1 MGKSKFPGKPSKLA
15 GKKKIRILSRDE
27 APATPPSQPQQ
38 NGAIVA
44 ATAAAAAATTNG
56 SNSPNFLEQ
65 DKVKPI
71 GNNDGN
77 EESSYEESIKSDDNT
92 SSSSST
98 ATSVDN
104 NKAAAT
110 KAVTISTNA
119 ATTSAATTTTTAT
132 SSITAETGSSSKTMK
147 SVRIANTSDEV
158 SETNQE
164 KQVKINKKKSVSF
177 KATLETSDDKNIVKK
192 VYNPDNNAPLVPI
205 IKRRF
210 TCIVRPS
217 RLTDV
222 LQKNNE
228 SSGSLAKAASLF
240 SAVHTS
246 SDVNER
252 AAAGLRQESPKKGL
266 YSCRIIKSNKRLL
279 GYPRELLK
287 KIKNGKLLK
296 INQYLNSGEHLDGI
310 EDGGVDS
317 GDADSE
323 RNQQKV
329 ILRQP
334 RLKFTTGSS
343 LTPNLLDIPAGPFS
357 FGSIGSSNNGSI
369 SIFDQTNASLF
380 RTSSTTTPA
389 TTTSSSSST
398 TAFGLCNNN
407 SSNLN
412 SHLCAVCKVQTT
424 SSSQISKKFG
434 VYNCEAC
441 RKFISKMLKKGTSS
455 SSSSSTS
462 SSSRVQPVS
471 CIRGDG
477 NCNIT
482 YEKGKDRCSA
492 CMLKSCLRTYTKL
505 PLKFR
510 HRIHLLLPHSLRAQD
525 KAQLDGCQKKSKS
538 ESSNLFAT
546 AVHSNKI
553 LVGDKEEEESATTTT
568 TTPVAATTSFSNA
581 KKSISKISLPN
592 PLAENNSKFG
602 SQLTIKPNIGGIDKP
617 SIMSPKV
624 LKEATENQETKK
636 EESVTTTK
644 SKQKSEE
651 STSSAPKAPPATT
664 DRQDKRQKI
673 MLKGPRV
680 KHVCR
685 SASIALGQPLATFG
699 DEPEDEER
707 GLLDA
712 QKQDTDENLSGK
724 ENKTPEHESEA
735 SSRPN
740 SVTPAS
746 EMSLDIN
753 IGESQTSDM
762 SEQRLKEIELK
773 LSSESKPATR
783 KYQIRPIP
791 GGSNISSN
799 IHRNLNVFM
808 KRQLPSM
815 AKGPSLVSIDF
826 WENYDPAEV
835 SRSGFGIIATESF
848 SLQPLCF
855 LCGSAGNDP
864 MLYCTCCCEP
874 YHLYC
879 IDDVYNNK
887 SFTEQVRS
895 TKDGDSTVSR
905 TAGLSS
911 LKSRLNWLC
920 PRCTCCYTC
929 NMTAGPKVRCQ
940 KCEKFFHSTCL
951 GISKR
956 LHRTDRPSICSSCLK
971 CKSCSSTNVSKFV
984 GNLPHCINCFKLRQK
999 GNFCPVCQ
1007 KCYENDNLELKM
1019 MECGSCKRWIH
1030 AKCES
1035 LTDEQYNMLSVLPE
1049 HIEFI
1054 CRRCS
1059 KDNPTEAV
1067 LWRDAVTTEFNACL
1081 LSVIKLLSKS
1091 REACALLKL
1100 SPRKKNYVPC
1110 AACQQNLQ
1118 SNRAIEFATGDDDTN
1133 EETTLFSGNE
1143 KKVKGECTCA
1153 EQQVPDTGNISLLDV
1168 KQKIAKQLYHSL
1180 HEFHYDMNLILQSV
1194 DSSELGVI
1202 YKEILSEIF
1211 PWFQNETKACTD
1223 ALEESM
1229 YDANSYDMNASD
1241 EESLERQVPSMFDV
1255 RNEICLEDFWS
1266 RNDARCCVLCRGKGE
1281 DEGRFIFCGQ
1291 NTWIHV
1297 NCALYSAEV
1306 FEEIDG
1312 SLQNVQ
1318 SAINRGR
1325 LIKCSVCG
1333 NKGATVGCNVKNC
1346 GEHYHFPCAKQAEC
1360 LFLNNQTTLCPLHKG
1375 EASGSELL
1383 DLDSLNPNRPIYVE
1397 IDRKKK
1403 KMADPSKIRFYL
1415 GSLSIEKLGRIVPSL
1430 SDSADAIVPT
1440 DFQCVRMYWSTQEPW
1455 KIVKYSIKTSIL
1467 TANGCG
1473 FDNGKNFTIDH
1484 SRDPATVQA
1493 NLGEISKWHLSL
1505 NQDEETSQFTS
1516 PVEETNDEEP
1526 QNNADLLPPEI
1537 KDAIF
1542 EDLPHDML
1550 NSISMLDIF
1559 SPKLMTEEYPLT
1571 MTDVEQLKD
1580 SIYNDSNDSFRFEE
1594 FGTNGSSSS
1603 LDFIEESLLRSGH
1616 NSKRTKSELLR
1627 ANYVNSINSKKR
1639 KLTHKLQEIM
1649 MPMKSKKE
1657 DESLFGR
1664 LKISQLDGSFDLN
1677 PKRRKRKVIGKLRKK
1692 NLTLDFKISQ
1702 LDGIDDQV
1710 MTQLMPSMENPVS
1723 CERCR
1728 CTYRTQE
1735 SYERH
1740 LPGCDVVSTS
1750 DSEPESPRMLMDGQ
1764 QVQQQQASDQ
1774 VQTFSLNSF
1783 AAQGN
1788 AFPQLTIDPTTNA
1801 ITVGANYAVSR
1812 TSQQS
1817 MASMPVNLQST
1828 MGNMANV
1835 ILAPNHQQIPTVQ
1848 MNGFQQ
1854 QLSLPFQALSQ
1865 LGANVITSSPFMQT
1879 QTTTTTAQQVQQ
1891 RPEYEASKT
1900 QQIVQQ
1906 AIVQNNLATQG
1917 NKILIP
1923 ANRKHAL
1930 PRLGNAQIKSKAA
1943 AIKPAIK
1950 KDQQNAVQI
1959 INSLPLMQTTPQQA
1973 TQIVPY
1979 QQPLMLQTNNG
1990 LSNNLVQYIDNQ
2002 NMVQYM
2008 ALPQDIKTQA
2018 ATPQYLT
2025 TTPNTFLG
2033 GAFQMAVPQP
2043 QATDQNILVSN
2054 GQGGYSVIPLSAIQ
2068 PQQTQILGTLVQP
2081 QATAMQMGVM
2091 SSEQMIMGGMGAP
2104 TSTLE
2109 MVQDPTSGLMYL
2121 ASQPV
2126 YYGLETIVQN
2136 TVMSSQQFV
2145 STAMQSVC
2153 QNASFSATTTQ
2164 VFQTSKIEPIVEVP
2178 PGYVMINND
2187 NGQSIMPAGT
2197 PQAIQQATYVQSIAP
2212 APTQQA
2218 IQAAPVVKIE
2228 EKESK
2233 LEEIEHH
2240 QAPPAKPALLSPKGK
2255 NVTIQKAKAI
2265 RPITTNH
2272 AKLQNISAVKP
2283 KIIAKPVVKQQPE
2296 IVVKPPQ
2303 VHQQQIQHHQ
2313 PPPPQEIKIIT
2324 PESCMMEENQAMNF
2338 GKLNMN
2344 LETNPPAFITAVCD
2358 TTTTTTTSQ
2367 KPSYEPTVYF
2377 DTTTSA
2383 QSTVLQQQQ
2392 QQPRQETYSFNQQQ
2406 QQQSTPQQQQQQYHA
2421 PPASIVLPTTAAPS
2435 IPTNIVSPIQ
2445 QTVMTNPSTR
2455 PTNRVLPMQTFVE
2468 KSPEKIQS
2476 ETEEQLC
2483 DISDYVKENNN
2494 KLGRETYDCQLEN
2507 EFNSTKMMEN
2517 DEKVTETINKLVSA
2531 IDENIFMDMQTSE
2544 NKKQQMV
2551 EEVCNTI
2558 QNEIM
2563 AAEKSPMQE
2572 KVVDAFDLLRTQ
2584 PDEIHPIPI
2593 RHISQHHQSPAH
2605 QIQQSPVHQMQ
2616 QSPHQIHQSPHQMHS
2631 SPVQQHH
2638 EPSPSHHSVCEEI
2651 PMQIDHEPLI
2661 PQNVVEDAEQMM
2673 FDSTSASQKE
2683 NIENI
2688 QPTVEVLKENAS
2700 NMEIIPNIKTD
2711 VLPLKPLQ
2719 PQQNILRTTT
2729 PKILFEINSQDGFS
2743 YKSTSISE
2751 VWEKVFESVQHARKS
2766 HGLKALPDGPLSE
2779 IGGLNMLGLRTN
2791 AIRYLA
2797 EQLPGAEKCT
2807 KYQFKYHKNRPS
2819 EACDLNVT
2827 GSEYEEM
2834 RENKHEV
2841 ARFIPYS
2848 TRSEY
2853 DMFSWLASRHR
2864 KQPTPVVVQN
2874 NDEIAIPRRGS
2885 GSNLPLAMRYR
2896 NLQKSPKDYVGVYR
2910 SGIHGRGL
2918 FCVRD
2923 IEAGEMVIEYAGEL
2937 IRSTLTDKRERYYDS
2952 KGIGCYMFKIDDN
2965 FVVDAT
2971 MRGNAA
2977 RFINHSCDPNCYSKV
2992 VDILGHKHI
3001 IIFALRRIIQ
3011 GEELTYDYKFPFEDD
3026 KIPCS
3031 CGAKKCRKYLN

>member
-15 GKKKIRILSRDE
+15 AKKKIRIL
-27 APATPPSQPQQ
+27 PPTEQEISTSNKNHQQ
-38 NGAIVA
+38 NGAINA
-44 ATAAAAAATTNG
+44 ATTAAAANG
-56 SNSPNFLEQ
+56 PNQQQNRNSPNFLEQ
-65 DKVKPI
+65 DKTKQVKNTNKI
-71 GNNDGN
+71 NDGN
-77 EESSYEESIKSDDNT
+77 TEESNFEEETVTKSDETTD
-92 SSSSST
+92 
-98 ATSVDN
+98 A
-104 NKAAAT
+104 K
-110 KAVTISTNA
+110 
-119 ATTSAATTTTTAT
+119 TSAEPST
-132 SSITAETGSSSKTMK
+132 SLSVPSNTGKTMK
-147 SVRIANTSDEV
+147 SVKINDEIN
-158 SETNQE
+158 SETNNQT
-164 KQVKINKKKSVSF
+164 KSNKKKSVSF

-192 VYNPDNNAPLVPI
+192 VYNPDNAPLVPI

-210 TCIVRPS
+210 NGLGKSTCIVRPS

-222 LQKNNE
+222 LQKNHNE
-228 SSGSLAKAASLF
+228 NSSIIKAASLF
-240 SAVHTS
+240 SSVSVQNLDTDRLS
-246 SDVNER
+246 SP
-252 AAAGLRQESPKKGL
+252 GLRHESPKKGL

-287 KIKNGKLLK
+287 KLRKSIDGKTSISK
-296 INQYLNSGEHLDGI
+296 INQYLNSGDHLDEI
-310 EDGGVDS
+310 ADGEIGD
-317 GDADSE
+317 GDAD
-323 RNQQKV
+323 RNQRQV

-334 RLKFTTGSS
+334 RLKFTTSSGSLS
-343 LTPNLLDIPAGPFS
+343 TNLIDIPAGPFS
-357 FGSIGSSNNGSI
+357 YGGIGSNNGNNT
-369 SIFDQTNASLF
+369 IFDSQTTNTSLF
-380 RTSSTTTPA
+380 RTSTGT
-389 TTTSSSSST
+389 T
-398 TAFGLCNNN
+398 TAFGICNNN

-412 SHLCAVCKVQTT
+412 NHICAVCKVQTL

-441 RKFISKMLKKGTSS
+441 RKFISKMLKKGMSS
-455 SSSSSTS
+455 SSSSK
-462 SSSRVQPVS
+462 VHPVS
-471 CIRGDG
+471 CLRGDG
-477 NCNIT
+477 NCSIT
-482 YEKGKDRCSA
+482 YEKGKERCSA
-492 CMLKSCLRTYTKL
+492 CMLKSGLRTYTKL

-510 HRIHLLLPHSLRAQD
+510 HRIHMLLPHSLRAQD
-525 KAQLDGCQKKSKS
+525 KAQLDGCHKKSKS
-538 ESSNLFAT
+538 SSSESNNLFTT
-546 AVHSNKI
+546 AAHSTNNKI
-553 LVGDKEEEESATTTT
+553 LVGDNKEDEESFTT
-568 TTPVAATTSFSNA
+568 
-581 KKSISKISLPN
+581 KSISSKSISLPN

-602 SQLTIKPNIGGIDKP
+602 SQPIIKPNIVV
-617 SIMSPKV
+617 PKV
-624 LKEATENQETKK
+624 LTETTENEKSGKKDEAVTSSTNIKK
-636 EESVTTTK
+636 EKLPKEEPKERSSSPK
-644 SKQKSEE
+644 S
-651 STSSAPKAPPATT
+651 
-664 DRQDKRQKI
+664 DRNLEKRQKI

-699 DEPEDEER
+699 DEEFT
-707 GLLDA
+707 
-712 QKQDTDENLSGK
+712 KQDSEEPFSERTSPIIDKQDQDENLSGK
-724 ENKTPEHESEA
+724 ENKTPEHESDLSSQSSQA
-735 SSRPN
+735 STSRQN
-740 SVTPAS
+740 SSTPAS
-746 EMSLDIN
+746 EMSLDLNNIN
-753 IGESQTSDM
+753 LGTESSAGSIVSDN

-773 LSSESKPATR
+773 LVAESKPLTR

-791 GGSNISSN
+791 SGSNFSSN
-799 IHRNLNVFM
+799 IQRNLNVFM
-808 KRQLPSM
+808 KRQLPNLT
-815 AKGPSLVSIDF
+815 KTPQLISIDF

-835 SRSGFGIIATESF
+835 SRSGFGIISTEGF

-855 LCGSAGNDP
+855 LCGSAGTDT
-864 MLYCTCCCEP
+864 MLFCTCCCEP
-874 YHLYC
+874 YHIYC

-887 SFTEQVRS
+887 SFTDLVKKDSSGTELEQEEI
-895 TKDGDSTVSR
+895 SR
-905 TAGLSS
+905 AAGLST

-940 KCEKFFHSTCL
+940 KCEKYFHSTCL

-956 LHRTDRPSICSSCLK
+956 LHRTDRPSICSNCLK

-984 GNLPHCINCFKLRQK
+984 GNLPHCISCFKLRQK

-1054 CRRCS
+1054 CRKCS
-1059 KDNPTEAV
+1059 KDHPAEAV
-1067 LWRDAVTTEFNACL
+1067 LWRDAVTSEFNACL

-1110 AACQQNLQ
+1110 ESCQQSVQ
-1118 SNRAIEFATGDDDTN
+1118 SSRAIEFPPG
-1133 EETTLFSGNE
+1133 EEEDSTSIVQDQKKIRTTPDLSR
-1143 KKVKGECTCA
+1143 CTCS
-1153 EQQVPDTGNISLLDV
+1153 EHEVLDNGTISLIDV

-1194 DSSELGVI
+1194 DSAELSII

-1229 YDANSYDMNASD
+1229 YDSNSYDMNASD
-1241 EESLERQVPSMFDV
+1241 EESVQQVPNLFDI
-1255 RNEICLEDFWS
+1255 RNDIIIEDFWS
-1266 RNDARCCVLCRGKGE
+1266 KSDQRCCVLCRNKGE
-1281 DEGRFIFCGQ
+1281 DGNSRFLYCGQ
-1291 NTWIHV
+1291 NSWIHA

-1312 SLQNVQ
+1312 SLQNVH

-1346 GEHYHFPCAKQAEC
+1346 G
-1360 LFLNNQTTLCPLHKG
+1360 
-1375 EASGSELL
+1375 
-1383 DLDSLNPNRPIYVE
+1383 
-1397 IDRKKK
+1397 
-1403 KMADPSKIRFYL
+1403 
-1415 GSLSIEKLGRIVPSL
+1415 SLSIEKLGRIVPAL
-1430 SDSADAIVPT
+1430 SDSQDAIVPN
-1440 DFQCVRMYWSTQEPW
+1440 DFHCVRLYWSTQEPW

-1467 TANGCG
+1467 TANGCS
-1473 FDNGKNFTIDH
+1473 FDNGKNYTVDH
-1484 SRDPATVQA
+1484 TQDPHVVQE
-1493 NLGEISKWHLSL
+1493 NLREISKWHTSL
-1505 NQDEETSQFTS
+1505 DQEEQEFNN
-1516 PVEETNDEEP
+1516 VEETNDEEP

-1571 MTDVEQLKD
+1571 VTDVEQLKD

-1594 FGTNGSSSS
+1594 FTNGSSSS
-1603 LDFIEESLLRSGH
+1603 LDFIEESLLRVGRDPKR
-1616 NSKRTKSELLR
+1616 SKTELLR
-1627 ANYVNSINSKKR
+1627 ANYVNSINNKKR
-1639 KLTHKLQEIM
+1639 KLSHKLQEIIL
-1649 MPMKSKKE
+1649 PMKKKE
-1657 DESLFGR
+1657 DESLFSR
-1664 LKISQLDGSFDLN
+1664 LKISQLDGACDFVVKKKS
-1677 PKRRKRKVIGKLRKK
+1677 KRKIIGKLKK
-1692 NLTLDFKISQ
+1692 KQINLDLKIAQ

-1710 MTQLMPSMENPVS
+1710 LTQMMPGIENPVT

-1728 CTYRTQE
+1728 CTYRTHE

-1750 DSEPESPRMLMDGQ
+1750 DSEPESPRGQ
-1764 QVQQQQASDQ
+1764 TIIDQQQSQNE
-1774 VQTFSLNSF
+1774 VQTFALNINTSTAGTANPF
-1783 AAQGN
+1783 TQNAGFTTAA
-1788 AFPQLTIDPTTNA
+1788 LTIDPQTNA
-1801 ITVGANYAVSR
+1801 ITVGANYAAALNR
-1812 TSQQS
+1812 AANQQS
-1817 MASMPVNLQST
+1817 LVQNALPVNLQPSMT
-1828 MGNMANV
+1828 NMTNV
-1835 ILAPNHQQIPTVQ
+1835 ILASSGHQQIPTVQ

-1854 QLSLPFQALSQ
+1854 QLLPFQTTLSQ
-1865 LGANVITSSPFMQT
+1865 LGANVITSSPFVQSAT
-1879 QTTTTTAQQVQQ
+1879 QV

-1923 ANRKHAL
+1923 ANRKQAL

-1950 KDQQNAVQI
+1950 KEAQNTVQI
-1959 INSLPLMQTTPQQA
+1959 INSLPLMQATPQTTAQN
-1973 TQIVPY
+1973 VLY
-1979 QQPLMLQTNNG
+1979 QQPLMLQANNG

-2002 NMVQYM
+2002 NMMQYV
-2008 ALPQDIKTQA
+2008 ALPQDLKTQT

-2025 TTPNTFLG
+2025 TTPANAFLQ
-2033 GAFQMAVPQP
+2033 GAFQMQP

-2068 PQQTQILGTLVQP
+2068 PTQPQILGTLVQP
-2081 QATAMQMGVM
+2081 QATTIQMGVM
-2091 SSEQMIMGGMGAP
+2091 SSEQMIMGGTP
-2104 TSTLE
+2104 DLQ

-2187 NGQSIMPAGT
+2187 NGQSIMPTG
-2197 PQAIQQATYVQSIAP
+2197 QQQIQQATYVQSIAP
-2212 APTQQA
+2212 APNNPA
-2218 IQAAPVVKIE
+2218 IQAAPQGLLKVEDNKMEVVKIQQE
-2228 EKESK
+2228 ETRVEV
-2233 LEEIEHH
+2233 
-2240 QAPPAKPALLSPKGK
+2240 QPQTKPALLSPKPK
-2255 NVTIQKAKAI
+2255 PLQQTHTIKAKAV
-2265 RPITTNH
+2265 RPITSNNQHNNKT
-2272 AKLQNISAVKP
+2272 QNISAVKP
-2283 KIIAKPVVKQQPE
+2283 KIIAKPAIKQQEPVQE
-2296 IVVKPPQ
+2296 TVV
-2303 VHQQQIQHHQ
+2303 QHPGH
-2313 PPPPQEIKIIT
+2313 QEIKILT
-2324 PESCMMEENQAMNF
+2324 PESCMMESSQAMNF

-2344 LETNPPAFITAVCD
+2344 VETNPPAFISPVTSESN
-2358 TTTTTTTSQ
+2358 TNIQIRTTSD
-2367 KPSYEPTVYF
+2367 KPSYEQSVYF
-2377 DTTTSA
+2377 DTIVSSSQSRTDAFSYITS
-2383 QSTVLQQQQ
+2383 QSHI
-2392 QQPRQETYSFNQQQ
+2392 QPQT
-2406 QQQSTPQQQQQQYHA
+2406 QQQQQYHVT
-2421 PPASIVLPTTAAPS
+2421 PSTIVLPTTVAQSTHPVSS

-2445 QTVMTNPSTR
+2445 QVINQSNTNR

-2468 KSPEKIQS
+2468 KSTEKQRDNS
-2476 ETEEQLC
+2476 EEQLC
-2483 DISDYVKENNN
+2483 DINEFVKENNE
-2494 KLGRETYDCQLEN
+2494 KLQRDNYECQLEN
-2507 EFNSTKMMEN
+2507 DFSNTKMMEN
-2517 DEKVTETINKLVSA
+2517 VEKVNETINKLVSA

-2563 AAEKSPMQE
+2563 SSTVTEKEQQSVPE

-2593 RHISQHHQSPAH
+2593 RHMSP
-2605 QIQQSPVHQMQ
+2605 
-2616 QSPHQIHQSPHQMHS
+2616 QIHH
-2631 SPVQQHH
+2631 SPVQQQQH
-2638 EPSPSHHSVCEEI
+2638 EPSPHHSNSSCENI
-2651 PMQIDHEPLI
+2651 PMQIDEMQMDV
-2661 PQNVVEDAEQMM
+2661 PQNQSLLLADPLQDQIMYED
-2673 FDSTSASQKE
+2673 KE

-2688 QPTVEVLKENAS
+2688 QPEVLKETSQSTSQS
-2700 NMEIIPNIKTD
+2700 NNLIQNVIKTD
-2711 VLPLKPLQ
+2711 SSPLKARQLPTM
-2719 PQQNILRTTT
+2719 PRTTT
-2729 PKILFEINSQDGFS
+2729 PKILYEINSQDGFS
-2743 YKSTSISE
+2743 YKSTSITE

-2791 AIRYLA
+2791 AIKYLV

-2807 KYQFKYHKNRPS
+2807 KYQFKYHKNRTS
-2819 EACDLNVT
+2819 EVDLNVT
-2827 GSEYEEM
+2827 GSEFDEIK
-2834 RENKHEV
+2834 ENKHEV

-2848 TRSEY
+2848 GRSEY

-2864 KQPTPVVVQN
+2864 KQPTPVVMIS
-2874 NDEIAIPRRGS
+2874 NDEITVPRRGS
-2885 GSNLPLAMRYR
+2885 GSNLPIAMRYR

-2910 SGIHGRGL
+2910 SSIHGRGL

-2937 IRSTLTDKRERYYDS
+2937 IRATLTDKRERYYDS
-2952 KGIGCYMFKIDDN
+2952 KGIGCYMFKIDEN

-2971 MRGNAA
+2971 MRGNSA

-3001 IIFALRRIIQ
+3001 IIFALRRIVQ

-3031 CGAKKCRKYLN
+3031 CGAKKCRKWLN